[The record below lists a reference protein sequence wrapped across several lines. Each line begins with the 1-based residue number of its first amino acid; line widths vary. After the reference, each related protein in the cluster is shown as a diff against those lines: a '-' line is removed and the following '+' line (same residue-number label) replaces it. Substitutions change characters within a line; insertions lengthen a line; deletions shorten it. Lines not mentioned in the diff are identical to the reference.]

1 MFMSFIGT
9 LEHLSAGENCK
20 GTPPER
26 ELMGIVTKFCP
37 GMSGVTSLD
46 AANKA

>member
-9 LEHLSAGENCK
+9 LGHLSAGEDCK

-26 ELMGIVTKFCP
+26 ELMGTVTKLCP
-37 GMSGVTSLD
+37 GASDVTSFGV
-46 AANKA
+46 ANKS